1 MPVYY
6 DIFSDLNLV
15 VYVCIGAVTPVDFF
29 KTADNVTLD
38 LRLKAEM
45 KIIID
50 FFHAD
55 LETVVS
61 DLQLAIT
68 RDKEAKQRGQR
79 NGQTAVLTTST
90 ALKYVGDALR
100 LLSIDSVTNFGI
112 FHTEQ
117 DVIHWLGLPDK
128 ETLRCWSEIRSKAG
142 NVNL

>member
-6 DIFSDLNLV
+6 DIFIDLNLV
-15 VYVCIGAVTPVDFF
+15 IYVCTEVVTPADFF
-29 KTADNVTLD
+29 KVGDNVALD
-38 LRLKAEM
+38 PRLKEEM

-50 FFHAD
+50 FFYAD

-61 DLQLAIT
+61 DLYLAIT
-68 RDKEAKQRGQR
+68 KDKEVKQSGRR
-79 NGQTAVLTTST
+79 NGRTAVLTTST

-100 LLSIDSVTNFGI
+100 LLSIDSITNFGI

-128 ETLRCWSEIRSKAG
+128 ETLRCWADVRSKAR

>member
-15 VYVCIGAVTPVDFF
+15 VYVCIGTVTPVDFF
-29 KTADNVTLD
+29 KIADNVTLD

-45 KIIID
+45 MIIID

-68 RDKEAKQRGQR
+68 KDKEAKQRGQR

-100 LLSIDSVTNFGI
+100 LRSIDSVTNFGI